1 MNNIDF
7 RNTSGV
13 YWGVTKIKEVYY
25 GATKLWEE
33 VKMIEIAPFQ
43 LGVGNII
50 SKGTNGWILFSAVA
64 RYIQSKGVSPE
75 QVNRIYSPKGGGHTW
90 DVIITQEFNGEY
102 TVRRSDG
109 GDVYQIG
116 FNASF
121 DTNSPNEFF
130 YD

>member
-7 RNTSGV
+7 RNTSAV
-13 YWGVTKIKEVYY
+13 YWGATKIKEVYY

-33 VKMIEIAPFQ
+33 VKMIEIAPSQ

-50 SKGTNGWILFSAVA
+50 TKGTNGRILFPEVA

-75 QVNRIYSPKGGGHTW
+75 QVNRIYSPRGGGHTW
-90 DVIITQEFNGEY
+90 DVIVTQELNGEY

-116 FNASF
+116 LNASW
-121 DTNSPNEFF
+121 NSPNEFF